1 MDFTVPFIRIS
12 SRLRFI
18 PYLPHLRSD
27 KHKHTHTHTHTHTH
41 LYWSTHKYTHIPSST
56 EILTR
61 NHIAQ
66 THSCA
71 HTIVHLHTLSFG
83 QCGWKTDIFKVINY
97 VLLHWVQVTPASL
110 LKMMNWSLNWLF
122 AASSNLTLFPEQKI
136 RKSWGVCFSKKS
148 ALNHLF
154 LPL

>member
-27 KHKHTHTHTHTHTH
+27 KHKHTHTHTHTHICTGQH
-41 LYWSTHKYTHIPSST
+41 TSTHTFLHPQKYSHATTLHRH
-56 EILTR
+56 TR
-61 NHIAQ
+61 ARTQSYIY
-66 THSCA
+66 
-71 HTIVHLHTLSFG
+71 TLSLLVSVVERHTF
-83 QCGWKTDIFKVINY
+83 FKVINY
-97 VLLHWVQVTPASL
+97 FLLHWVQVTPASL

-122 AASSNLTLFPEQKI
+122 AASFNLTLFPEQKI
-136 RKSWGVCFSKKS
+136 SKSWCVCFSKKS
-148 ALNHLF
+148 ALNHFF